1 MNFYFDFDFIAKH
14 EKKISVTEFVTM
26 IVITIFLGSMFIFSL
41 SLSDKTSSLVLFIML
56 VLSLA
61 SVHFFLVFL
70 ADFKQF
76 GKDID
81 EACAQA
87 EKKWGEAKEK
97 FEKEKDAEFRI
108 KFRKI
113 KLDVVKFCICFL
125 PVGLLGWKVDWL
137 PIFYNVKEWLQTMG
151 SIFSGIIS

>member
-1 MNFYFDFDFIAKH
+1 MNFYLNFIAKH
-14 EKKISVTEFVTM
+14 EEKISGFEVLLM
-26 IVITIFLGSMFIFSL
+26 LVITAFLGGMFIFSL
-41 SLSDKTSSLVLFIML
+41 SLADRTSSLALLAML

-61 SVHFFLVFL
+61 SVHYLLVFL
-70 ADFKQF
+70 ADHKQF

-113 KLDVVKFCICFL
+113 KLDAVKFCICFL

>member
-1 MNFYFDFDFIAKH
+1 MNFYFDFIAKH

-41 SLSDKTSSLVLFIML
+41 SLSDKASSLALFVML

-61 SVHFFLVFL
+61 SVHYFLVFL
-70 ADFKQF
+70 ADHKQF

-81 EACAQA
+81 EACKQA
-87 EKKWGEAKEK
+87 EKKWGEAKKK

-108 KFRKI
+108 TFRKI
-113 KLDVVKFCICFL
+113 KLDAAKFCICFL
-125 PVGLLGWKVDWL
+125 PVGLLGYKVDWW
-137 PIFYNVKEWLQTMG
+137 PIFHNVKEWLNVL
-151 SIFSGIIS
+151 SNIFVGIFN

>member
-1 MNFYFDFDFIAKH
+1 MNFYRNFMAKH
-14 EKKISVTEFVTM
+14 EEKISGFEVLLM
-26 IVITIFLGSMFIFSL
+26 LVITAFLGEMFIFSL
-41 SLSDKTSSLVLFIML
+41 SLADRTSSFVLFVML

-61 SVHFFLVFL
+61 SVHYFLVFL
-70 ADFKQF
+70 ADYKQF

-81 EACAQA
+81 EACKQA

-113 KLDVVKFCICFL
+113 KLDVIKFGICFL
-125 PVGLLGWKVDWL
+125 PVGLLGYKVDWW
-137 PIFYNVKEWLQTMG
+137 PIFYNVKEWLNVL
-151 SIFSGIIS
+151 SNIFVGIFN

>member
-1 MNFYFDFDFIAKH
+1 MNFYLNFIAKH
-14 EKKISVTEFVTM
+14 EEKISGFEVLLM
-26 IVITIFLGSMFIFSL
+26 LVITAFLGGMFIFSL

>member
-1 MNFYFDFDFIAKH
+1 MNFYLDFIDRH
-14 EKKISVTEFVTM
+14 EEKISAAEFVAM
-26 IVITIFLGSMFIFSL
+26 IVIMLFLGSMFVFSL
-41 SLSDKTSSLVLFIML
+41 SLADKASSLVLFVML
-56 VLSLA
+56 GLSLA
-61 SVHFFLVFL
+61 SVHCFGVFL
-70 ADFKQF
+70 SDYKQF

-113 KLDVVKFCICFL
+113 KLDVIKFGIYFL
-125 PVGLLGWKVDWL
+125 PVGFLGYKVDWW
-137 PIFYNVKEWLQTMG
+137 PIFHNVKEWLQTMG

>member
-41 SLSDKTSSLVLFIML
+41 SLSDKTSSLVLFVML

-70 ADFKQF
+70 ADHKQF

-108 KFRKI
+108 TFRKI

-137 PIFYNVKEWLQTMG
+137 PIFYNVKEWLQTTG

>member
-1 MNFYFDFDFIAKH
+1 ML
-14 EKKISVTEFVTM
+14 
-26 IVITIFLGSMFIFSL
+26 VITAFLGEMFIFSL
-41 SLSDKTSSLVLFIML
+41 SLADRASSLVLFVIL
-56 VLSLA
+56 GLSLV
-61 SVHFFLVFL
+61 SVHYFLVFL
-70 ADFKQF
+70 ADYKQF
-76 GKDID
+76 GKNID
-81 EACAQA
+81 EACKQA
-87 EKKWGEAKEK
+87 EKKWGEAKKK

-108 KFRKI
+108 TFRKI

>member
-41 SLSDKTSSLVLFIML
+41 SLSDKTSSLVLFVMI

-70 ADFKQF
+70 ADHKQF

-87 EKKWGEAKEK
+87 EKKWGEAKKK
-97 FEKEKDAEFRI
+97 FEEEKDAEFRI
-108 KFRKI
+108 TFRKI
-113 KLDVVKFCICFL
+113 KLDAVKFGIYFL
-125 PVGLLGWKVDWL
+125 PVGLLGYAVDWM
-137 PIFYNVKEWLQTMG
+137 PIFHNVKEWLHALG
-151 SIFSGIIS
+151 AIFVGIFS

>member
-1 MNFYFDFDFIAKH
+1 MNFYFDFIAKH

-41 SLSDKTSSLVLFIML
+41 SLSDKTSSLALFIML

-61 SVHFFLVFL
+61 SVHCFLVFL
-70 ADFKQF
+70 ADHKQF

-108 KFRKI
+108 TFRKI
-113 KLDVVKFCICFL
+113 KLDAAKFCICFL
-125 PVGLLGWKVDWL
+125 PVGLLGYKVDWL
-137 PIFYNVKEWLQTMG
+137 PIFHNVKEWLNVL
-151 SIFSGIIS
+151 SNIFVGIFN

>member
-1 MNFYFDFDFIAKH
+1 MNFYRNFMAKH
-14 EKKISVTEFVTM
+14 EEKISGFEVLLM
-26 IVITIFLGSMFIFSL
+26 LVITAFLGEMFIFSL
-41 SLSDKTSSLVLFIML
+41 SLADRTSSFVLFVML

-61 SVHFFLVFL
+61 SVHYFLVFL
-70 ADFKQF
+70 ADYKQF

-81 EACAQA
+81 EACKQA

-113 KLDVVKFCICFL
+113 KLDVIKFGVCFL
-125 PVGLLGWKVDWL
+125 PVGLLGWKVDWW
-137 PIFYNVKEWLQTMG
+137 PIFYNVKEWLNVL
-151 SIFSGIIS
+151 SNIFVGIFN